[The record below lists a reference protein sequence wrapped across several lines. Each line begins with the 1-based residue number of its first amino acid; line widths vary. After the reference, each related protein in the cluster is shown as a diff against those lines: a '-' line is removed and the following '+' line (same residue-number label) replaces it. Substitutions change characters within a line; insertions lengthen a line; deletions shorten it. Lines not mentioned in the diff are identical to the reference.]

1 SFFTGVLAVVVAT
14 PCTAP
19 LMGAAIGYAMAASA
33 AVSVIVFTAVALGLA
48 FPYLLLAFN
57 PAWTRLLPRPGAWM
71 EVLKQAVSIPLFGT
85 VIWLVWVFDQTAS
98 PGALVFLLSAFLLL
112 AIAGW
117 ILGRWP
123 AKAPATVAAILV
135 AACAVAAPLWSLR
148 ALPAAAATQV
158 QSAEWQP
165 FSPQLVSNYRAQ
177 GKPVFVDF
185 TAKWCLS
192 CQVNERVVLDRND
205 VQQRLKSSGVEL
217 VRADWTRPNDTIAN
231 ALAALGRS
239 G

>member
-1 SFFTGVLAVVVAT
+1 L
-14 PCTAP
+14 
-19 LMGAAIGYAMAASA
+19 
-33 AVSVIVFTAVALGLA
+33 
-48 FPYLLLAFN
+48 
-57 PAWTRLLPRPGAWM
+57 
-71 EVLKQAVSIPLFGT
+71 
-85 VIWLVWVFDQTAS
+85 
-98 PGALVFLLSAFLLL
+98 
-112 AIAGW
+112 
-117 ILGRWP
+117 
-123 AKAPATVAAILV
+123 AAILV
-135 AACAVAAPLWSLR
+135 AACAVAAPLWSLH
-148 ALPAAAATQV
+148 AFAPAPVAAA

-239 G
+239 GVPTYVLYSADPNAPPKVLPEVLTSGILFHALDELQASAKPRPGSTEASAASHP